1 MKVASIDIGSNTFLL
16 LVAEDDL
23 SRVYLDEERFV
34 GLGEGVSTSGRF
46 LEKSL
51 EKARSVLEE
60 YRDICESLGVKKI
73 YPFATE
79 AARRAKNLEELE
91 KLVKEIIGSP
101 LDVISPEEEAILS
114 FYSVLPDVE
123 DGKAVSVDIGGG
135 STEVVF
141 GGKEVEFLKSFPI
154 GSVALTKRFVREDPP
169 SREELARVQRE
180 IKRELSSLK
189 PFPGRLFG
197 LGGTIT
203 TLSMLNLGLKEFIR
217 ERIHM
222 SRMSK
227 KELEALI
234 SRINSL
240 DRSGRL
246 SMGIPE
252 GRVDY
257 LGIGGLILLGVMDAT
272 GANEVFVSTKGV
284 RYGYL
289 MKAFGLLPG

>member
-23 SRVYLDEERFV
+23 SKVYLDEERFV

-46 LEKSL
+46 LERSL
-51 EKARSVLEE
+51 KKARGVLEE
-60 YRDICESLGVKKI
+60 YRYICESLGAERI

-79 AARRAKNLEELE
+79 AARRAENLEELE
-91 KLVKEIIGSP
+91 RLVEGVIGAP
-101 LDVISPEEEAILS
+101 LDVIPPEEEAMLS
-114 FYSVLPDVE
+114 FYSVVPDVE

-141 GGKEVEFLKSFPI
+141 GGKEIEFLKSFPI
-154 GSVALTKRFVREDPP
+154 GSVVLTKRFVKNDPP
-169 SREELARVQRE
+169 SREELVRIREE
-180 IKRELSSLK
+180 IKKELSYLK

-197 LGGTIT
+197 LGGTVT
-203 TLSMLNLGLKEFIR
+203 TLSMLNLGLKGFVR
-217 ERIHM
+217 EKIHM
-222 SRMSK
+222 SRMGRE
-227 KELEALI
+227 ELEKLVC
-234 SRINSL
+234 RINSL
-240 DRSGRL
+240 DRLGRL

-257 LGIGGLILLGVMDAT
+257 LGIGGLILLGVMDAIRVD
-272 GANEVFVSTKGV
+272 EVFASVKGV

-289 MKAFGLLPG
+289 MKVLGLLPG